1 MSMKDVLNNISRG
14 TRRAGLGDKLD
25 QIITLLNQ
33 AKASSNLSMNA
44 AGLVIG
50 SVSAAKVKITNT
62 VNFLINN
69 AFKSIATQEVAFT
82 ATTHDIVANASV
94 VREAVYLLSTNA
106 AGTVVITMGQIV
118 NGSGNAVVPAVP
130 SASPSVLG
138 MVRIAVA
145 AGATSFTAATTL
157 LSNGALTV
165 TYTDLSMLPL
175 TAPSV
180 DALT

>member
-14 TRRAGLGDKLD
+14 TKGAGLGDKLD

-33 AKASSNLSMNA
+33 ARASSNRSLNA

-50 SVSAAKVKITNT
+50 SVTASKVKITNT
-62 VNFLINN
+62 VGYLINN
-69 AFKSIATQEVAFT
+69 AFKSIATQEVLFT
-82 ATTHDIVANASV
+82 ATTHDIAANASA
-94 VREAVYLLSTNA
+94 VREAVYVLTVNA
-106 AGTVVITMGQIV
+106 AGTVAMTMGQIV
-118 NGSGNAVVPAVP
+118 NGLGNAVVPAVLP
-130 SASPSVLG
+130 ASQAVIG
-138 MVRIAVA
+138 QVRIAVA
-145 AGATSFTAATTL
+145 AGATPFTAATTL